1 MSFRDVSMETQ
12 VELWKSHSLCLL
24 EAIGQVVVVIDT
36 EGRITAFNSFAE
48 EMFGLSR
55 QDVLNQPFSKVF
67 EHVTKAYHYPINT
80 IVKGE
85 ELNKKEVNYCPFLR
99 KEGFFLHD
107 TALIR
112 NQMGDIIGAMWLY
125 QDITEQR
132 KYEREVAKAELLAA
146 VSELAAGTAHEIRNP
161 LTTVRGFIQLLSSKH
176 ANEKDYYELML
187 KELDRANKI
196 IGDFLALAKPRANEM
211 GLCSI
216 NHLIED
222 ILLLVE
228 SQANLHDIGVVK
240 DLSGDIPL
248 ICLQPDQIKQVF
260 LNLIRNSVQA
270 MPDRG
275 LLYIST
281 KLSDQGDFVLM
292 EIKDTGVGIPADRM
306 AKLFVPFFSTKT
318 DGSGLG
324 LTISYRIVKNHGGD
338 IQVESEEGK
347 GTVFRVSFPVSA
359 GA

>member
-1 MSFRDVSMETQ
+1 MSFRDASAETQ

-24 EAIGQVVVVIDT
+24 ESIGKVVVAVDA
-36 EGRITAFNSFAE
+36 EGIITAFNSFAE
-48 EMFGLSR
+48 ETFGLSR
-55 QDVLNQPFSKVF
+55 QDALNRPFSNVF
-67 EHVTKAYHYPINT
+67 KHVIKAHHYPVNT
-80 IVKGE
+80 LATGE
-85 ELNKKEVNYCPFLR
+85 ELNQKEVNYCPYLH
-99 KEGFFLHD
+99 KEGFFLHN

-112 NQMGDIIGAMWLY
+112 NQTGKIIGAMWLF

-132 KYEREVAKAELLAA
+132 RYEREVAKGELLAA

-161 LTTVRGFIQLLSSKH
+161 LTTVRGFIQLLASKH
-176 ANEKDYYELML
+176 ASEKEYYDLIL

-211 GLCSI
+211 GFSSI

-228 SQANLHDIGVVK
+228 SQANLHGIGLVK
-240 DLSGDIPL
+240 DLAGDIPL
-248 ICLQPDQIKQVF
+248 TCIQPDQIKQVF
-260 LNLIRNSVQA
+260 LNLIRNSFQA
-270 MPDRG
+270 MPDG
-275 LLYIST
+275 GHLYIST
-281 KLSDQGDFVLM
+281 KLGEQGDFIIM

-306 AKLFVPFFSTKT
+306 AKLFVPFCSTKA

-338 IQVESEEGK
+338 IKVESEEGK
-347 GTVFRVSFPVSA
+347 GTVFRVYFPVSM